1 MPSTAA
7 IRVMLVYGT
16 RPEAIKMAPLVKA
29 FAQDPRFDPRIVV
42 TGQHREMLDQV
53 HSYFDIKPDLDLNIH
68 KPGQTLTQVTTRTL
82 QGTDEAIRGFAP
94 DAIAVQGDTSSAFAA
109 ALAAFYHQKPVLHV
123 EAGLRT
129 GDIASPFPEE
139 ANRRLIGQLTALHLC
154 PTAESKD
161 NLLRENTP
169 PESIR
174 VTGNTVIDA
183 LLAAVERPVPSGDE
197 RLDAAVAETSRRM
210 VLVTAHRRE
219 SWGAPMARIGR
230 AVARLADAFPDV
242 VFALPAHRNPQVRE
256 ALLPVLE
263 GRANVVVTEPLEYGA
278 ICTVMNRSDLVLT
291 DSGGIQEEAPALSKP
306 VLVLRENTERPEAV
320 EHGVARVVG
329 TDENRIVEEASI
341 LLSRDDEYAKMAHAA
356 NPYGDGRA
364 CERILAATASLF
376 GRGEPLSDFVPH
388 RQRERDVT
396 SENHAIV

>member
-1 MPSTAA
+1 LAQ
-7 IRVMLVYGT
+7 V
-16 RPEAIKMAPLVKA
+16 AP
-29 FAQDPRFDPRIVV
+29 
-42 TGQHREMLDQV
+42 
-53 HSYFDIKPDLDLNIH
+53 
-68 KPGQTLTQVTTRTL
+68 
-82 QGTDEAIRGFAP
+82 
-94 DAIAVQGDTSSAFAA
+94 
-109 ALAAFYHQKPVLHV
+109 ALAALEAAEEVVNDFRVHPAGQVRLSVPRGIASCVLLPK
-123 EAGLRT
+123 LRAFAERFPDVRL
-129 GDIASPFPEE
+129 DIAAENGFVDIVSAGFD
-139 ANRRLIGQLTALHLC
+139 AGVRLDGSVARDMVARRI
-154 PTAESKD
+154 
-161 NLLRENTP
+161 TP
-169 PESIR
+169 P
-174 VTGNTVIDA
+174 VQAVIVAAPDYVA
-183 LLAAVERPVPSGDE
+183 RCPAPQSPQDLAGHRCIGFRQLGGGRLYRWEFVRDGQAFDLGVPSALVLDDPE
-197 RLDAAVAETSRRM
+197 LMLDAAKRGLGLAYALDVFCRDA
-210 VLVTAHRRE
+210 
-219 SWGAPMARIGR
+219 
-230 AVARLADAFPDV
+230 LADG
-242 VFALPAHRNPQVRE
+242 R
-256 ALLPVLE
+256 LLPVLE

>member
-1 MPSTAA
+1 VGRAA
-7 IRVMLVYGT
+7 SG
-16 RPEAIKMAPLVKA
+16 
-29 FAQDPRFDPRIVV
+29 
-42 TGQHREMLDQV
+42 G
-53 HSYFDIKPDLDLNIH
+53 
-68 KPGQTLTQVTTRTL
+68 
-82 QGTDEAIRGFAP
+82 
-94 DAIAVQGDTSSAFAA
+94 
-109 ALAAFYHQKPVLHV
+109 
-123 EAGLRT
+123 AG
-129 GDIASPFPEE
+129 
-139 ANRRLIGQLTALHLC
+139 RRA
-154 PTAESKD
+154 
-161 NLLRENTP
+161 
-169 PESIR
+169 
-174 VTGNTVIDA
+174 
-183 LLAAVERPVPSGDE
+183 
-197 RLDAAVAETSRRM
+197 AAVAETSRRM